1 MVYSYGAVQGTGSV
15 SHGLGQGLG
24 QGLCKGMQ
32 GTRIGVGLAVTVV
45 VLFLGSVLL
54 GSMDTSN
61 TENEQKTL
69 IKIHW
74 NLDTSKLI
82 GSETERIYFELLQF
96 ELKRVSCI

>member
-1 MVYSYGAVQGTGSV
+1 MVYSCGAVQGTGLV

-32 GTRIGVGLAVTVV
+32 ETGIGVGLAVTVV

-61 TENEQKTL
+61 TENVHKYTDKNTL
-69 IKIHW
+69 DSGYIKV
-74 NLDTSKLI
+74 N
-82 GSETERIYFELLQF
+82 RI
-96 ELKRVSCI
+96 RD